1 MQEFHVKK
9 DIGDVRIPVREK
21 YMLTIKEASMYFS
34 IGVRK

>member
-9 DIGDVRIPVREK
+9 DIGDVRIPVSEK